1 MEEMREQ
8 GRIGG
13 VGAYENLGIQQMEN
27 LQAGQQKGRDVHSAR
42 AQVLHSTPAKSP
54 IEDKIEFAHNVW
66 KCRYN
71 IIDTN
76 GEVFNC
82 DFQCCE
88 NMSLLSF
95 THVSIYEVQLLLVNH
110 KVQDVK
116 CNMSVHGLPC
126 QGDCYPTSLPHEKIG
141 MTCKKCHQLSTEGL

>member
-1 MEEMREQ
+1 MRGPMKILEFSKWKTCKL
-8 GRIGG
+8 
-13 VGAYENLGIQQMEN
+13 AS
-27 LQAGQQKGRDVHSAR
+27 KGREVHSAR
-42 AQVLHSTPAKSP
+42 AQVLHSTATKSP
-54 IEDKIEFAHNVW
+54 IKDKIEFAHNVW

-95 THVSIYEVQLLLVNH
+95 THVSNYEVQLWLVNH
-110 KVQDVK
+110 KLQDVK

-126 QGDCYPTSLPHEKIG
+126 QGDCYPTSLPHGKIG
-141 MTCKKCHQLSTEGL
+141 MTCKKVTDYPREVCEGSGAWENYH